1 MIDYTGD
8 IMTWEDFLKARYYDG
23 AMQTNPQLI
32 AQQLRQ
38 DFSKAPSLH
47 KALSNFIT
55 MLEEYALKDKARA
68 SQYRQIAE
76 NLRKVASDI
85 KQMITEY
92 ERS

>member
-1 MIDYTGD
+1 MK
-8 IMTWEDFLKARYYDG
+8 WEDFLKARYYDG
-23 AMQTNPQLI
+23 AMQTNPELI

-47 KALSNFIT
+47 KALSNFIP

-76 NLRKVASDI
+76 NLRKVAGEI
-85 KQMITEY
+85 KDLIVEY

>member
-1 MIDYTGD
+1 MPS
-8 IMTWEDFLKARYYDG
+8 WEDFLKARYYDG

-47 KALSNFIT
+47 KALSNFIPII
-55 MLEEYALKDKARA
+55 EEYALKDKARA
-68 SQYRQIAE
+68 SRYKQVAE
-76 NLRKVASDI
+76 NLRKITGDI
-85 KQMITEY
+85 KDLIVEY

>member
-1 MIDYTGD
+1 MSS
-8 IMTWEDFLKARYYDG
+8 WEDFLKARYYDG

-47 KALSNFIT
+47 KAIT
-55 MLEEYALKDKARA
+55 NIVPILEEYAMKDKARA
-68 SQYRQIAE
+68 GRYREIAN

>member
-1 MIDYTGD
+1 MSS
-8 IMTWEDFLKARYYDG
+8 WEDFLKARYYDG

-47 KALSNFIT
+47 KAITNFIPII
-55 MLEEYALKDKARA
+55 EEYASKDKARA
-68 SQYRQIAE
+68 SQYKKISD
-76 NLRKVASDI
+76 NLKKVASDV

>member
-1 MIDYTGD
+1 MSR
-8 IMTWEDFLKARYYDG
+8 WQDFLKARYYDG

-47 KALSNFIT
+47 KALSNFIPII
-55 MLEEYALKDKARA
+55 EEYALKDKARA
-68 SQYRQIAE
+68 SRYRQVAE
-76 NLRKVASDI
+76 NLRKVTGDI
-85 KQMITEY
+85 KDLIVEY

>member
-1 MIDYTGD
+1 MSK
-8 IMTWEDFLKARYYDG
+8 WQDFLKARYYDG

-47 KALSNFIT
+47 KALSNFIPII
-55 MLEEYALKDKARA
+55 EEYALKDKARA
-68 SQYRQIAE
+68 SRYRQVAE
-76 NLRKVASDI
+76 NLRKVTGDI
-85 KQMITEY
+85 KDLIVEY

>member
-1 MIDYTGD
+1 MSS
-8 IMTWEDFLKARYYDG
+8 WEESLKATFYDG
-23 AMQTNPQLI
+23 AMQTNPELI

-38 DFSKAPSLH
+38 DFSKTPSLH
-47 KALSNFIT
+47 KAISNFIP

-68 SQYRQIAE
+68 SQYKQIAD

-85 KQMITEY
+85 KQMITDY

>member
-1 MIDYTGD
+1 MSS
-8 IMTWEDFLKARYYDG
+8 WEESLKATFYDG

-47 KALSNFIT
+47 KAITNFIPII
-55 MLEEYALKDKARA
+55 EEYAFKDKARA
-68 SQYRQIAE
+68 SQYKQIAD
-76 NLRKVASDI
+76 NLRKVASDV

-92 ERS
+92 EGS

>member
-1 MIDYTGD
+1 MSR
-8 IMTWEDFLKARYYDG
+8 WQDFLKARYYDG

-47 KALSNFIT
+47 KALSNFIPII
-55 MLEEYALKDKARA
+55 EEYALKDKARA
-68 SQYRQIAE
+68 SRYKQVAE
-76 NLRKVASDI
+76 NLRKITGDI
-85 KQMITEY
+85 KDLIVEY